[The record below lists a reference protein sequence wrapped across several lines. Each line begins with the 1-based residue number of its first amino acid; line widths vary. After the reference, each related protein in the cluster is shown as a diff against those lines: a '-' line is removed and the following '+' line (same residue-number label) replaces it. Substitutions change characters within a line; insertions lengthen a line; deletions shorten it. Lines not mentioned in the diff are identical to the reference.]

1 MNGIDLAGLRLVAI
15 GTLSVLAAAGVV
27 VVLDN
32 GPEETP
38 SPVTTTLRPT
48 TTSST
53 STSSTSTS
61 STSTSTSTSTTT
73 TSVFVADAP
82 VSCSGG
88 FAVVG
93 TGLTRAEIV
102 TWLDVVEGVKGV
114 ALPRLFISGDLC
126 GGGGDETVV
135 VGPFEEAIVACQVL
149 VDIEAARPAGADG
162 IWKVVEGFGDD
173 DPPPLCGAKTGE

>member
-1 MNGIDLAGLRLVAI
+1 MNGIDLAGLRLMAI

-48 TTSST
+48 TTT

-61 STSTSTSTSTTT
+61 STSTSTSTSTSI
-73 TSVFVADAP
+73 SVFVADAP

-88 FAVVG
+88 FAVAG
-93 TGLTRAEIV
+93 TGLAPAELV
-102 TWLDVVEGVKGV
+102 TWLDDVEGVKGV
-114 ALPRLFISGDLC
+114 DLPRLFISGDLC
-126 GGGGDETVV
+126 GGGGEETVV

-149 VDIEAARPAGADG
+149 VAIEQARPTGADG

-173 DPPPLCGAKTGE
+173 DPPPLCGAKTGGLNR